1 LHVVTATPSGS
12 SAVAAAY
19 EPQRL
24 RDGGRVWLRATA
36 APADDGAAI
45 AAFDADGRTV
55 GRAAYTRVYG
65 PRADVALELDEA
77 FWHRGL
83 AELLLA
89 TLCVRAA
96 CVGISTFLARVP
108 ASDLRLLALLR
119 TEFSARG
126 SRDGSHVDVDFATAA
141 TPSGR
146 NRDEHMTP
154 AARPRAAASPP

>member
-1 LHVVTATPSGS
+1 VVTATPSGP
-12 SAVAAAY
+12 SAGAAAY
-19 EPQRL
+19 EPHRL
-24 RDGGRVWLRATA
+24 RDGGTVWLRATA

-45 AAFDADGRTV
+45 AAFDADGRTL

-65 PRADVALELDEA
+65 PRADVAIELDDA

-96 CVGISTFLARVP
+96 CAGISTFLARVP

-119 TEFSARG
+119 TEFFARG
-126 SRDGSHVDVDFATAA
+126 SRDGSHVGVEFPTAA
-141 TPSGR
+141 TSSGR
-146 NRDEHMTP
+146 TRDEHMSATT
-154 AARPRAAASPP
+154 RSRAAAWRT